1 MIMKRILLLLVTLM
15 SFSAKADMQELWKQ
29 TDGNFRTT
37 AYCVFANAETNDGH
51 IYLYVHHTLEHNI
64 TVEPLM
70 LNRTTTKLTMSIGI
84 QTCERKTEVED

>member
-1 MIMKRILLLLVTLM
+1 MKKIILLLVPLM

-29 TDGNFRTT
+29 TDGSFRTT
-37 AYCVFANAETNDGH
+37 AYCVFDNAGTNNGH

-70 LNRTTTKLTMSIGI
+70 ENKVARTLGMSLGI
-84 QTCERKTEVED
+84 QNCKRKIEVED

>member
-1 MIMKRILLLLVTLM
+1 MKRIILLLVTLL

-37 AYCVFANAETNDGH
+37 AFCVFANSKTNDGH
-51 IYLYVHHTLEHNI
+51 IYLYVRFVLEHNI

-70 LNRTTTKLTMSIGI
+70 ENKVARSLDMSLGI
-84 QTCERKTEVED
+84 QNCKRKIEVED